1 MSLCHVCG
9 YDHLEEISDTGDSSP
24 MVSSDVRPVGGQA
37 RYLIC
42 PHCGCVQKDLNAEW
56 KAKVERIYAE
66 YQINHQ
72 SRGHEPTIFDT
83 GKGNGPRSLILM
95 QNFLDKF
102 PFGPQGR
109 LLDIGCSNGNL
120 LKSFHSLRPEWRL
133 SGSEIFDNWEA
144 EVSRLPAVEG
154 FYVGK
159 NPQFDGLFDII
170 SMSHVLE
177 HVPGPVGFIEKIA
190 NFLEPN
196 GGKLVIAVPD
206 LRENPIDLIIADH
219 SSHFDA
225 DSLGYVF
232 RMAGMTIDL
241 LSSKLLPKELVVV
254 ASPRKSTALP
264 AQSSNASSWTVLRDL
279 CLADFKLFDAVRN
292 RATEV
297 AERSSNFGIMG
308 SSVAACW
315 LAQLVPGKVGFFVD
329 EDENRIGKELMGH
342 PIRGFTEIP
351 PGSTVFIPMS
361 ASVAKRIVQRWRH
374 LGIDFQYLEWNQPP
388 AH

>member
-9 YDHLEEISDTGDSSP
+9 YDHLEEVSDTGGASP
-24 MVSSDVRPVGGQA
+24 QVSSDVRPVGGRA

-42 PHCGCVQKDLNAEW
+42 PRCGCVQKDLTVEW
-56 KAKVERIYAE
+56 QAAVERIYAG

-83 GKGNGPRSLILM
+83 AKGSGPRSLILM

-109 LLDIGCSNGNL
+109 LLDIGCSNCTL
-120 LKSFHSLRPEWRL
+120 LKSFPSLRPRWRL

-144 EVSRLPAVEG
+144 EVSRLPAVER

-159 NPQFDGLFDII
+159 DQQFDGLFDII

-206 LRENPIDLIIADH
+206 LRQNPIDLIIADH

-225 DSLGYVF
+225 NSLGYVL
-232 RMAGMTIDL
+232 RTAGMTIDL

-342 PIRGFTEIP
+342 PIRGFAEIP

-361 ASVAKRIVQRWRH
+361 
-374 LGIDFQYLEWNQPP
+374 
-388 AH
+388 